1 MTTIE
6 NEYTPDYYFA
16 ALKLLE
22 QLYLD
27 GQIPEYMF
35 QNMLTEY
42 ADVVDISAFI
52 RGNPNSNRKERSL

>member
-1 MTTIE
+1 MITME
-6 NEYTPDYYFA
+6 NEYTPDHYFA

-42 ADVVDISAFI
+42 ADVVDISVFI